1 MYSKWLHETTEKEM
15 SKWQKEV
22 FIMPADLQSE
32 SNLIH
37 SHTAPCVGRLQQ
49 IAHGYRL
56 REKYAVWG
64 VFGAV

>member
-1 MYSKWLHETTEKEM
+1 M

-56 REKYAVWG
+56 REKNAVWG